1 MQTLLSTLFCMLVAS
16 IAAYAQ
22 EASIPVDADGRLH
35 QIDSVLE
42 AKLGLFPE
50 IPEFHEA
57 RIFQHDSATFTL
69 QITCQEEGKMV
80 QRRTPLTLPQLQ
92 AFRQRVAD
100 SIAACLPTIMLNQEG
115 RAKMLVNTTII
126 SSLYYGRALAIAT
139 GMEDERTMA
148 ATHII
153 SGAVGCF
160 LPDILTANR
169 PVRNADGQ
177 MVTSGMLLGIGHGM
191 AASMFFHGEGTS
203 VETALGWSIPF
214 SIAEGV
220 AGYMISDGYQLS
232 EGDVAMITNGGVLG
246 LGVGIGMTHLAGFV
260 DIGDEHAAGLLILGG
275 SAGGLLLGNAM
286 ANAQTYTTGDA
297 SVVASTALLGGFTP
311 LFFAELIDPDQND
324 TDGKL
329 HIGGVMLGATAGM
342 LLGGELVR
350 EKDFT
355 PSQATSIGL
364 GEIAGG
370 LLGAGLAYLVVPES
384 SSDDLAVYLGA
395 GSIGAIGGFAIAYN
409 RMAKEARTTTAE
421 EHGFLYDFDI
431 SPSGL
436 AALMSGSDIPENAVV
451 PLVGFSCRW

>member
-1 MQTLLSTLFCMLVAS
+1 MDQIEGLSPAISIDQKGVSANPRSTVGTVTEIYDYMRLLYARVGIPHCPVCGERVVAQS
-16 IAAYAQ
+16 AQ
-22 EASIPVDADGRLH
+22 
-35 QIDSVLE
+35 
-42 AKLGLFPE
+42 
-50 IPEFHEA
+50 
-57 RIFQHDSATFTL
+57 
-69 QITCQEEGKMV
+69 
-80 QRRTPLTLPQLQ
+80 
-92 AFRQRVAD
+92 
-100 SIAACLPTIMLNQEG
+100 
-115 RAKMLVNTTII
+115 
-126 SSLYYGRALAIAT
+126 
-139 GMEDERTMA
+139 
-148 ATHII
+148 
-153 SGAVGCF
+153 
-160 LPDILTANR
+160 
-169 PVRNADGQ
+169 Q
-177 MVTSGMLLGIGHGM
+177 MVEIIEGLP
-191 AASMFFHGEGTS
+191 EGTRLQLLAPVIKDRKGKHDKVFDDLRKGGFMRARVDGDVHDLEDDIKLARYEMHTIEVVVDRLIVKHYDDPDSDDAKSARSRLTDS